1 MEYLLGLSGIFLV
14 WFRIQIYYLKKKL
27 NEFKFMHNSFVT
39 KIISHHV
46 KYEDDRN
53 VIVNIIIKE
62 EDNGIL

>member
-27 NEFKFMHNSFVT
+27 NEFKFMHNSLI
-39 KIISHHV
+39 KNIISHHV